1 MNYKFTRNTIII
13 GLLAVGV
20 GLWGGNP
27 STIIAAPNTS
37 SGSESGNIS
46 GEFEA
51 TGFDNPTYISN
62 LVIDN
67 NYGIGMLS
75 PLSNS
80 TITFS
85 VTDIDA
91 GALDDVSIEVRFFFE
106 DDYFGNLSQVILDG
120 DGDGIQDE
128 FQEQGDATLDAAYDA
143 HNATTNDGDAF
154 VLENKVTTTS
164 SDYFQVVYAP
174 LLTSSDVTWSL
185 GLNGYSETSDYTRDF
200 SIGFQISKVAKFTYT
215 NDWTL
220 GVRVLNSDKSSI
232 LAEYFSPS
240 YNMEWYGEIVTPET
254 TVFFNGVGG
263 SVDVGSEYED
273 NTASILDVVFIS
285 NGSFDQLI
293 GTDVTWQSDKLLPGG
308 GGNYTATAA
317 TSASDILTM
326 SQTFHLVVS
335 NVSESTGF
343 SGLTTVGNYD
353 NANTI
358 VNSHNGTTEEGSELD
373 YYLYLKTSET
383 FQNANYYGQIY
394 LGIQNTSF
402 PI

>member
-1 MNYKFTRNTIII
+1 
-13 GLLAVGV
+13 
-20 GLWGGNP
+20 
-27 STIIAAPNTS
+27 
-37 SGSESGNIS
+37 
-46 GEFEA
+46 
-51 TGFDNPTYISN
+51 
-62 LVIDN
+62 
-67 NYGIGMLS
+67 
-75 PLSNS
+75 
-80 TITFS
+80 
-85 VTDIDA
+85 
-91 GALDDVSIEVRFFFE
+91 
-106 DDYFGNLSQVILDG
+106 
-120 DGDGIQDE
+120 
-128 FQEQGDATLDAAYDA
+128 
-143 HNATTNDGDAF
+143 
-154 VLENKVTTTS
+154 
-164 SDYFQVVYAP
+164 VYAP

-185 GLNGYSETSDYTRDF
+185 GLNGYSEPSDYTRDF
-200 SIGFQISKVAKFTYT
+200 SIGFQISKVAKYTYT

-273 NTASILDVVFIS
+273 NTATILDVVFIS

-308 GGNYTATAA
+308 PGYYTATAA
-317 TSASDILTM
+317 ISASDILTM

-358 VNSHNGTTEEGSELD
+358 VDSHNGTTEEGSELD

-394 LGIQNTSF
+394 LGIQNTFF

>member
-1 MNYKFTRNTIII
+1 MNYKFTRNTIIV
-13 GLLAVGV
+13 GLLAIGV
-20 GLWGGNP
+20 GFWGGNP
-27 STIIAAPNTS
+27 SSINAAPNSS

-67 NYGIGMLS
+67 NYGMGMLS

-106 DDYFGNLSQVILDG
+106 DDYSGNLSLVSLDG

-154 VLENKVTTTS
+154 VLENKVTATS

-240 YNMEWYGEIVTPET
+240 YDMEWYGEIVTPET

-273 NTASILDVVFIS
+273 NTATILDVVFIS

-308 GGNYTATAA
+308 PGYYTATAA
-317 TSASDILTM
+317 ISASDILTM

-335 NVSESTGF
+335 NVSETTGF

-394 LGIQNTSF
+394 LGIQNTFF

>member
-1 MNYKFTRNTIII
+1 MNYKFTRNTIIV

-27 STIIAAPNTS
+27 SSINAAPNTS

-106 DDYFGNLSQVILDG
+106 DDYFGNLSQVTLDG

-174 LLTSSDVTWSL
+174 LLTSSEVTWSL

-240 YNMEWYGEIVTPET
+240 YDMEWYGEIVTPET

-273 NTASILDVVFIS
+273 NTATILDVVFIS

-308 GGNYTATAA
+308 PGYYTATAA

-335 NVSESTGF
+335 NESESTGF

-358 VNSHNGTTEEGSELD
+358 VSSHNGTTEEGSELD

>member
-1 MNYKFTRNTIII
+1 MNYKFTRNTIIL

-27 STIIAAPNTS
+27 SSINAAPNTS

-62 LVIDN
+62 LIIDN
-67 NYGIGMLS
+67 NFGMGMLS
-75 PLSNS
+75 PLDNS

-91 GALDDVSIEVRFFFE
+91 GALDDVSIEVRFFFGN
-106 DDYFGNLSQVILDG
+106 DYSSNVELVSIDG
-120 DGDGIQDE
+120 DGDGIEDE
-128 FQEQGDATLDAAYDA
+128 FQYEGDATLDAAYDA
-143 HNATTNDGDAF
+143 HNTTTKDGDAF

-185 GLNGYSETSDYTRDF
+185 GLNGYSELSDYTRDF

-215 NDWTL
+215 NEWTL

-232 LAEYFSPS
+232 LAEYFSTS
-240 YNMEWYGEIVTPET
+240 YDMDWYGEIVTPET

-273 NTASILDVVFIS
+273 NTATILDVVFIS

-317 TSASDILTM
+317 ISASDILTM

-335 NVSESTGF
+335 DVSEATGF

-353 NANTI
+353 YANTI
-358 VNSHNGTTEEGSELD
+358 VSSNNGTTEEGSQLD
-373 YYLYLKTSET
+373 YYLYLKTSEN

-394 LGIQNTSF
+394 LGIQNSLF